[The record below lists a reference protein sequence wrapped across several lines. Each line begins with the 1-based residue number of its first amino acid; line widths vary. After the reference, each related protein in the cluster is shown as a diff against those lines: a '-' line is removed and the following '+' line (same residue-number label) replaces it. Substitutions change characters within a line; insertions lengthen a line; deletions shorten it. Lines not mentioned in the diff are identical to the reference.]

1 MASRM
6 RRPNTNVYRSRLVY
20 GAHSSSTNQ
29 PTTSRSSGVRRTV
42 NKSVFER
49 ISGRLSVSKRQKST
63 AATARA
69 SGWTRITVRNGKD
82 LSGSE
87 IIAALEDFLKSPV
100 HPFCISN
107 LDNSDVTFYVRKS
120 EEGSA
125 ILSASRRATTSSG
138 RKLIIE
144 TQSASP
150 PCIELV
156 DSDKEVLKQVLDSLF
171 CAGTHHLN
179 LGCFSQNTVI
189 RNHREYMPV
198 NRNSVMLAIATLL
211 SEQGGL
217 IHSIDLS
224 NNRLRHLDY
233 LANLVSFTRNVIA
246 LDLNEN
252 QVDSV
257 DELRKLSGWKLS
269 QLNVKQNP
277 FYKDF
282 KSESEYHR
290 FVFVRFFVL
299 FVFFR
304 LHLDVDVVFWLS
316 LRPGDFTLLVAT
328 VVEIAQQSL
337 MASLAMLS
345 VFPQLTLLDGV
356 PVVKEETV
364 NFGLD
369 VPTASAAQINWPPA
383 LGSFLVNDELK
394 DLLIRFFMEYYSCF
408 DSTETSQREK
418 LLHAYTK
425 TSLFSLTADQRTA
438 LRNLYRDSHNIVR
451 ISVWKSFRDRLVKRG
466 HMNIVGHLSS
476 AFPRTQHDPSSFL
489 LDIFFVSGDLI
500 GCCMNGSLKMI
511 SEGEPDVFL
520 LFTRSFILR
529 RVTAQGLCIEND
541 MINVRNVSEEE
552 LRSYT
557 TTVQNA
563 LNAPPQV
570 NQQIGQITSPSVSN
584 NTSVNLGSQV
594 AQSPVA
600 MGELLSRETN
610 LRLEW
615 AMKCLEDNGWQYN
628 DAKNAFLRLLE
639 QGNVPPQAFRN

>member
-20 GAHSSSTNQ
+20 GANSSSTNQ

-198 NRNSVMLAIATLL
+198 NRNSVMLAIAILL
-211 SEQGGL
+211 SEQGGV

-290 FVFVRFFVL
+290 
-299 FVFFR
+299 
-304 LHLDVDVVFWLS
+304 
-316 LRPGDFTLLVAT
+316 
-328 VVEIAQQSL
+328 
-337 MASLAMLS
+337 AMLS

-425 TSLFSLTADQRTA
+425 TSLFSLTADVSYSTKDCVKQRTA

-570 NQQIGQITSPSVSN
+570 NQQIGQITAPSVSN

-600 MGELLSRETN
+600 MGEMLSRETN

>member
-1 MASRM
+1 MASHM

-20 GAHSSSTNQ
+20 GAKSSSTNQ

-49 ISGRLSVSKRQKST
+49 ISGRLSVSKRQKNT

-69 SGWTRITVRNGKD
+69 GGWTRITVRNGKD

-107 LDNSDVTFYVRKS
+107 LDNGDVTFYVRKS

-224 NNRLRHLDY
+224 NNRLRYLDY
-233 LANLVSFTRNVIA
+233 LANLVSFTKNVIA

-252 QVDSV
+252 QVDSL

-277 FYKDF
+277 FYKNF

-290 FVFVRFFVL
+290 
-299 FVFFR
+299 
-304 LHLDVDVVFWLS
+304 
-316 LRPGDFTLLVAT
+316 
-328 VVEIAQQSL
+328 
-337 MASLAMLS
+337 AMLS

-369 VPTASAAQINWPPA
+369 VPTVSAAQINWPPA

-408 DSTETSQREK
+408 DSAETSQREK

-425 TSLFSLTADQRTA
+425 TSLFSLTADQRNA

-570 NQQIGQITSPSVSN
+570 NQQIGQITAPSVS
-584 NTSVNLGSQV
+584 TDASVNLGSQV

-628 DAKNAFLRLLE
+628 DAKNSFLRLLE

>member
-290 FVFVRFFVL
+290 
-299 FVFFR
+299 
-304 LHLDVDVVFWLS
+304 
-316 LRPGDFTLLVAT
+316 
-328 VVEIAQQSL
+328 
-337 MASLAMLS
+337 AMLS

-639 QGNVPPQAFRN
+639 QGNVTE

>member
-290 FVFVRFFVL
+290 
-299 FVFFR
+299 
-304 LHLDVDVVFWLS
+304 
-316 LRPGDFTLLVAT
+316 
-328 VVEIAQQSL
+328 
-337 MASLAMLS
+337 AMLS

>member
-1 MASRM
+1 MASHM
-6 RRPNTNVYRSRLVY
+6 RRPNTNAYRSRLVY
-20 GAHSSSTNQ
+20 GAKSSSTNQ
-29 PTTSRSSGVRRTV
+29 PTTSRSTGVRR
-42 NKSVFER
+42 
-49 ISGRLSVSKRQKST
+49 
-63 AATARA
+63 
-69 SGWTRITVRNGKD
+69 TVRNGKD
-82 LSGSE
+82 LSESE

-107 LDNSDVTFYVRKS
+107 LDNGDVTFYVRKS

-138 RKLIIE
+138 RKLVIE

-156 DSDKEVLKQVLDSLF
+156 DADKEVLRQVLDSLF

-224 NNRLRHLDY
+224 NNRLRYLDY

-269 QLNVKQNP
+269 QLNIKQNP
-277 FYKDF
+277 FYKHF

-290 FVFVRFFVL
+290 
-299 FVFFR
+299 
-304 LHLDVDVVFWLS
+304 
-316 LRPGDFTLLVAT
+316 
-328 VVEIAQQSL
+328 
-337 MASLAMLS
+337 AMLS

-425 TSLFSLTADQRTA
+425 T
-438 LRNLYRDSHNIVR
+438 
-451 ISVWKSFRDRLVKRG
+451 
-466 HMNIVGHLSS
+466 
-476 AFPRTQHDPSSFL
+476 
-489 LDIFFVSGDLI
+489 GDLI
-500 GCCMNGSLKMI
+500 GCCMNGSMKMI

-570 NQQIGQITSPSVSN
+570 NQQIGQITAPSASTD
-584 NTSVNLGSQV
+584 TSVNLGSQV

-628 DAKNAFLRLLE
+628 DAKNAFFRLLE
-639 QGNVPPQAFRN
+639 QGNVPPQAFIN

>member
-198 NRNSVMLAIATLL
+198 NRNSVMLAIAILL
-211 SEQGGL
+211 SEQGGV

-290 FVFVRFFVL
+290 
-299 FVFFR
+299 
-304 LHLDVDVVFWLS
+304 
-316 LRPGDFTLLVAT
+316 
-328 VVEIAQQSL
+328 
-337 MASLAMLS
+337 AMLS

-369 VPTASAAQINWPPA
+369 VPTVSAAQINWPPA

-570 NQQIGQITSPSVSN
+570 NQQIGQITAPSVSN

-600 MGELLSRETN
+600 MGEMLSRETN

-639 QGNVPPQAFRN
+639 QGNGGL

>member
-1 MASRM
+1 MVSRM

-20 GAHSSSTNQ
+20 GTNSSSTNQ
-29 PTTSRSSGVRRTV
+29 PTTSRSSGLRRTV
-42 NKSVFER
+42 NKSVFDR
-49 ISGRLSVSKRQKST
+49 ITGRLSVSNKQKSS
-63 AATARA
+63 ATSTRA
-69 SGWTRITVRNGKD
+69 NGWTRITVKNGKD
-82 LSGSE
+82 LSRND
-87 IIAALEDFLKSPV
+87 IITALENFLKSPV
-100 HPFCISN
+100 HPFCVSN
-107 LDNSDVTFYVRKS
+107 LDNGNVTFYVRKN
-120 EEGSA
+120 EEGNA

-138 RKLIIE
+138 RKLVIE

-156 DSDKEVLKQVLDSLF
+156 DSEKEVLKQVLASLF
-171 CAGTHHLN
+171 CAETHHLN
-179 LGCFSQNTVI
+179 LGGFSQNAVI
-189 RNHREYMPV
+189 RNHREYMPI
-198 NRNSVMLAIATLL
+198 NRNSVMLAITTLL
-211 SEQGGL
+211 SDQGGL

-246 LDLNEN
+246 LDLNGN

-257 DELRKLSGWKLS
+257 DQLRKLNGWKLS
-269 QLNVKQNP
+269 QLNIKQNP
-277 FYKDF
+277 FYKEF
-282 KSESEYHR
+282 KSEPEYHR
-290 FVFVRFFVL
+290 V
-299 FVFFR
+299 
-304 LHLDVDVVFWLS
+304 
-316 LRPGDFTLLVAT
+316 
-328 VVEIAQQSL
+328 
-337 MASLAMLS
+337 MLS
-345 VFPQLTLLDGV
+345 IFPQLTLLDGI
-356 PVVKEETV
+356 PVVKEETL

-369 VPTASAAQINWPPA
+369 ESAVSAAQINWPPA

-408 DSTETSQREK
+408 DSTETSHREK

-425 TSLFSLTADQRTA
+425 TSLFSLTADVSYSTRDSLKQRTA

-476 AFPRTQHDPSSFL
+476 VFPRTQHDPSSFL

-511 SEGEPDVFL
+511 STGEPDVYL
-520 LFTRSFILR
+520 LFTRSFVLR

-541 MINVRNVSEEE
+541 MMNVRNVSEEE
-552 LRSYT
+552 LQSYT

-563 LNAPPQV
+563 LNAQPQIPATV
-570 NQQIGQITSPSVSN
+570 NQQMGQISTPSTSTP
-584 NTSVNLGSQV
+584 VNLVSQP

-615 AMKCLEDNGWQYN
+615 AMKCLEDNGWQYDN
-628 DAKNAFLRLLE
+628 AKNAFLRLLE
-639 QGNVPPQAFRN
+639 QGNVIEYVFKKPQTSPFVRILCLNLIRYSFS

>member
-290 FVFVRFFVL
+290 
-299 FVFFR
+299 
-304 LHLDVDVVFWLS
+304 
-316 LRPGDFTLLVAT
+316 
-328 VVEIAQQSL
+328 
-337 MASLAMLS
+337 AMLS

-425 TSLFSLTADQRTA
+425 TSLFSLTAD
-438 LRNLYRDSHNIVR
+438 
-451 ISVWKSFRDRLVKRG
+451 
-466 HMNIVGHLSS
+466 
-476 AFPRTQHDPSSFL
+476 
-489 LDIFFVSGDLI
+489 VSYSTKD
-500 GCCMNGSLKMI
+500 
-511 SEGEPDVFL
+511 
-520 LFTRSFILR
+520 
-529 RVTAQGLCIEND
+529 
-541 MINVRNVSEEE
+541 
-552 LRSYT
+552 
-557 TTVQNA
+557 
-563 LNAPPQV
+563 
-570 NQQIGQITSPSVSN
+570 
-584 NTSVNLGSQV
+584 
-594 AQSPVA
+594 
-600 MGELLSRETN
+600 
-610 LRLEW
+610 W
-615 AMKCLEDNGWQYN
+615 
-628 DAKNAFLRLLE
+628 
-639 QGNVPPQAFRN
+639 

>member
-29 PTTSRSSGVRRTV
+29 PTTSRSSGVRR
-42 NKSVFER
+42 
-49 ISGRLSVSKRQKST
+49 
-63 AATARA
+63 
-69 SGWTRITVRNGKD
+69 TVRNGKD

-290 FVFVRFFVL
+290 
-299 FVFFR
+299 
-304 LHLDVDVVFWLS
+304 
-316 LRPGDFTLLVAT
+316 
-328 VVEIAQQSL
+328 
-337 MASLAMLS
+337 AMLS

-425 TSLFSLTADQRTA
+425 T
-438 LRNLYRDSHNIVR
+438 
-451 ISVWKSFRDRLVKRG
+451 
-466 HMNIVGHLSS
+466 
-476 AFPRTQHDPSSFL
+476 
-489 LDIFFVSGDLI
+489 GDLI

-570 NQQIGQITSPSVSN
+570 NQQIGQITAPSVSN

>member
-290 FVFVRFFVL
+290 
-299 FVFFR
+299 
-304 LHLDVDVVFWLS
+304 
-316 LRPGDFTLLVAT
+316 
-328 VVEIAQQSL
+328 
-337 MASLAMLS
+337 AMLS

-369 VPTASAAQINWPPA
+369 VPTASAPQINWPPA

-570 NQQIGQITSPSVSN
+570 NQQIGQITAPSVSN

>member
-1 MASRM
+1 M
-6 RRPNTNVYRSRLVY
+6 VIFILVM
-20 GAHSSSTNQ
+20 
-29 PTTSRSSGVRRTV
+29 
-42 NKSVFER
+42 
-49 ISGRLSVSKRQKST
+49 T
-63 AATARA
+63 A
-69 SGWTRITVRNGKD
+69 D
-82 LSGSE
+82 
-87 IIAALEDFLKSPV
+87 IINFR
-100 HPFCISN
+100 HF
-107 LDNSDVTFYVRKS
+107 
-120 EEGSA
+120 
-125 ILSASRRATTSSG
+125 
-138 RKLIIE
+138 
-144 TQSASP
+144 
-150 PCIELV
+150 
-156 DSDKEVLKQVLDSLF
+156 
-171 CAGTHHLN
+171 
-179 LGCFSQNTVI
+179 VI
-189 RNHREYMPV
+189 R
-198 NRNSVMLAIATLL
+198 
-211 SEQGGL
+211 
-217 IHSIDLS
+217 
-224 NNRLRHLDY
+224 
-233 LANLVSFTRNVIA
+233 
-246 LDLNEN
+246 
-252 QVDSV
+252 
-257 DELRKLSGWKLS
+257 
-269 QLNVKQNP
+269 
-277 FYKDF
+277 
-282 KSESEYHR
+282 
-290 FVFVRFFVL
+290 
-299 FVFFR
+299 
-304 LHLDVDVVFWLS
+304 
-316 LRPGDFTLLVAT
+316 
-328 VVEIAQQSL
+328 
-337 MASLAMLS
+337 
-345 VFPQLTLLDGV
+345 
-356 PVVKEETV
+356 
-364 NFGLD
+364 
-369 VPTASAAQINWPPA
+369 
-383 LGSFLVNDELK
+383 GSFLVNDELK

-570 NQQIGQITSPSVSN
+570 NQQIGQITAPSVSN

>member
-198 NRNSVMLAIATLL
+198 NRNSVMLAIAILL
-211 SEQGGL
+211 SEQGGV

-290 FVFVRFFVL
+290 
-299 FVFFR
+299 
-304 LHLDVDVVFWLS
+304 
-316 LRPGDFTLLVAT
+316 
-328 VVEIAQQSL
+328 
-337 MASLAMLS
+337 AMLS

-369 VPTASAAQINWPPA
+369 VPTVSAAQINWPPA

-570 NQQIGQITSPSVSN
+570 NQQIGQITAPSVSN

-600 MGELLSRETN
+600 MGEMLSRETN

-615 AMKCLEDNGWQYN
+615 AMKLLNGG
-628 DAKNAFLRLLE
+628 L
-639 QGNVPPQAFRN
+639 

>member
-290 FVFVRFFVL
+290 
-299 FVFFR
+299 
-304 LHLDVDVVFWLS
+304 
-316 LRPGDFTLLVAT
+316 
-328 VVEIAQQSL
+328 
-337 MASLAMLS
+337 AMLS

-369 VPTASAAQINWPPA
+369 VPTASAPQINWPPA
-383 LGSFLVNDELK
+383 
-394 DLLIRFFMEYYSCF
+394 
-408 DSTETSQREK
+408 
-418 LLHAYTK
+418 
-425 TSLFSLTADQRTA
+425 
-438 LRNLYRDSHNIVR
+438 HNIVR

-570 NQQIGQITSPSVSN
+570 NQQIGQITAPSVSN

>member
-63 AATARA
+63 AATART

-87 IIAALEDFLKSPV
+87 IIAALEGFLKSPV

-138 RKLIIE
+138 RKLVIE

-290 FVFVRFFVL
+290 
-299 FVFFR
+299 
-304 LHLDVDVVFWLS
+304 
-316 LRPGDFTLLVAT
+316 A
-328 VVEIAQQSL
+328 I
-337 MASLAMLS
+337 LS

-369 VPTASAAQINWPPA
+369 VPTVSAAQINWPPA

-541 MINVRNVSEEE
+541 MLNVRNVSEEE

-570 NQQIGQITSPSVSN
+570 NQQIGQITAPSVSTD
-584 NTSVNLGSQV
+584 TSVNLGSQV